1 MSIPRLRIGVFTAT
15 RAEYGLLY
23 PVIQALRASDRFEPA
38 LIVSG
43 AHLSPD
49 HGMTVSEIEE
59 DGQPIAARVPIHQ
72 PGDDALA
79 VARMLAAAADG
90 CAQAFHDCALDAVF
104 LLGDRTELLGAA
116 AAAAALRLPIL
127 HLEGGHV
134 TEGAVDDAVRH
145 AITKLAVLHFTAA
158 EPYRQRIIQMGEDP
172 ARVFTVGSTGLDNL
186 RAQGSRS
193 VAEIGAEIG
202 LDLSPGFLLTTFHPE
217 TLGVDAPED
226 QMVAL
231 RGALDAFP
239 DLKILYTLPNADE
252 GNQAIRAAV
261 MAHAADQPDRVYAVE
276 SLGRRR
282 YAWALSAA
290 AAVVGNSSSG
300 VIEAP
305 MHRIATI
312 NIGDR
317 QKGRLRAPSI
327 IDVPAEASAI
337 QAAIARGVSPEFRE
351 TIRDQVSPMG
361 DGQAGR
367 RIVSILEGVDFATL
381 GRKRFRD
388 LPITPEE

>member
-1 MSIPRLRIGVFTAT
+1 MSSGKIRVGVFTAT

-23 PVIQALRASDRFEPA
+23 PVLRAMRDSDRLEPV

-43 AHLSPD
+43 AHLSPE
-49 HGMTVSEIEE
+49 HGMTVAEIEN
-59 DGQPIAARVPIHQ
+59 DGQAIAARVPIQQ
-72 PGDDALA
+72 PGDDALS
-79 VARMLAAAADG
+79 VGLTMAAALKG
-90 CAQAFHDCALDAVF
+90 CTEAFTELKLDAVL

-116 AAAAALRLPIL
+116 AAAVALRLPIL

-145 AITKLAVLHFTAA
+145 AITKLAALHFTAA

-172 ARVFTVGSTGLDNL
+172 DRVFTVGSTGLDNL
-186 RAQGSRS
+186 MAEGVRS
-193 VAEIGAEIG
+193 VDQIGAEIG
-202 LDLSPGFLLTTFHPE
+202 LNLSPAFLLVTFHPE
-217 TLGVDAPED
+217 TLGSQPPEA
-226 QMVAL
+226 QMAAL
-231 RGALDAFP
+231 RQALDDLP
-239 DLKILYTLPNADE
+239 DFKVLYTLPNADE
-252 GNQAIRAAV
+252 GNQAIRRAIAD
-261 MAHAADQPDRVYAVE
+261 HAAAAPDRVFAVE

-305 MHRIATI
+305 AHHVATV

-317 QKGRLRAPSI
+317 QQGRLRAASI
-327 IDVPAEASAI
+327 LDVPAEARAI
-337 QAAIARGVSPEFRE
+337 RDAVRQGTSPEFRLA
-351 TIRDQVSPMG
+351 IRDQVNPMG
-361 DGQAGR
+361 DGAAGR
-367 RIVSILEGVDFATL
+367 RIVEILERTAFDAL

-388 LPITPEE
+388 L

>member
-1 MSIPRLRIGVFTAT
+1 MSRAKIRIGVFTAT

-23 PVIQALRASDRFEPA
+23 PVLRALRASDRLEPL

-43 AHLSPD
+43 AHLSPE
-49 HGMTVSEIEE
+49 HGLTVTEIEA
-59 DGQPIAARVPIHQ
+59 DGQAIAARIPIQQ
-72 PGDDALA
+72 PGDDGLS
-79 VARMLAAAADG
+79 VGLTMAAALKG
-90 CAQAFHDCALDAVF
+90 CAETFTDLMLDAVL

-145 AITKLAVLHFTAA
+145 AITKLASLHFTAA

-172 ARVFTVGSTGLDNL
+172 DRVFTVGSTGLDNL
-186 RAQGSRS
+186 MAEGVRS
-193 VAEIGAEIG
+193 VDQIGAEIG
-202 LDLSPGFLLTTFHPE
+202 LDLSPAFLLVTFHPE
-217 TLGVDAPED
+217 TLGSLPPEV
-226 QMVAL
+226 QMAAL
-231 RGALDAFP
+231 HQALD
-239 DLKILYTLPNADE
+239 DLPEFKILYTLPNADE
-252 GNQAIRAAV
+252 GNQAIRRAIANHAEAA
-261 MAHAADQPDRVYAVE
+261 PDRVFAVE

-305 MHRIATI
+305 AHRVATI

-317 QKGRLRAPSI
+317 QQGRLRAASI
-327 IDVPAEASAI
+327 LDVPAQADAISEAVR
-337 QAAIARGVSPEFRE
+337 RGTSPEFRLA
-351 TIRDQVSPMG
+351 IRDQINPMG
-361 DGQAGR
+361 DGAAGR
-367 RIVSILEGVDFATL
+367 RIVEILERTDFYTL
-381 GRKRFRD
+381 GRKRFRN
-388 LPITPEE
+388 L

>member
-1 MSIPRLRIGVFTAT
+1 MSGRKIRIGVFTAT

-23 PVIQALRASDRFEPA
+23 PVLSAMRVSERLEAV

-43 AHLSPD
+43 THLSPD
-49 HGMTVSEIEE
+49 HGMTVAEIEN
-59 DGQPIAARVPIHQ
+59 DGQAIAARIPIQQ
-72 PGDDALA
+72 PGDDGLSVGLA
-79 VARMLAAAADG
+79 MAAALKG
-90 CAQAFHDCALDAVF
+90 CAEAFDTLDLDAVL

-116 AAAAALRLPIL
+116 AAATALQLPIL

-145 AITKLAVLHFTAA
+145 AITKLAALHFTAA
-158 EPYRQRIIQMGEDP
+158 EPYRRRIIQMGEDP
-172 ARVFTVGSTGLDNL
+172 ERVFTVGSTGLDNL
-186 RAQGSRS
+186 MAEGVRS

-202 LDLSPGFLLTTFHPE
+202 LDLSPAFLLVTFHPE
-217 TLGVDAPED
+217 TLGTQAPEV
-226 QMVAL
+226 QMAAL
-231 RGALDAFP
+231 RQALDSLSDF
-239 DLKILYTLPNADE
+239 KVLYTLPNADE
-252 GNQAIRAAV
+252 GSKAIRRAIADHVAA
-261 MAHAADQPDRVYAVE
+261 ASDRVFAVE

-305 MHRIATI
+305 AHRVATI

-317 QKGRLRAPSI
+317 QRGRLRATSVL
-327 IDVPAEASAI
+327 DVPAEADAI
-337 QAAIARGVSPEFRE
+337 SEAIRQGVSPEFRHL
-351 TIRDQVSPMG
+351 IRNQINPMG
-361 DGQAGR
+361 DGVAGR
-367 RIVSILEGVDFATL
+367 RIVEILENATFETL

-388 LPITPEE
+388 L